1 VRRGAVRLPP
11 GLRLARCCW
20 GALRGCNGILMDR
33 TVLVAEEQWRPGALQ
48 MPLHVVRQHAQ
59 QDVCSHPVIQ
69 PVVDRANMQVNCLE
83 ASPCPFD
90 LGKALLRT
98 DHIVGGHLLLIH
110 RRADHIQG
118 DVPSSAA
125 SAAISVSL
133 LVTTRLSSV
142 MTNSKCFGHL
152 VLVTHS
158 SHTQAN
164 LGPARRFLRKQLAG
178 RHEVAHVVSHG
189 RHG

>member
-1 VRRGAVRLPP
+1 MRRGAVRLPP

-83 ASPCPFD
+83 ASPCQS
-90 LGKALLRT
+90 T
-98 DHIVGGHLLLIH
+98 
-110 RRADHIQG
+110 
-118 DVPSSAA
+118 
-125 SAAISVSL
+125 
-133 LVTTRLSSV
+133 VTLD
-142 MTNSKCFGHL
+142 HL
-152 VLVTHS
+152 VPLEVSGATD
-158 SHTQAN
+158 QAN
-164 LGPARRFLRKQLAG
+164 LWPEPADQARTKDLLENRLHQLVCDGQASLADAVHAIASDWVG
-178 RHEVAHVVSHG
+178 ASARYLSRLPLGGFWTQELV
-189 RHG
+189 